1 MTEAEGHDKKKNLQP
16 FRSGYIAIIGRP
28 NVGKSTL
35 LNRILGEKVAI
46 VSPKPQTTRNRILGV
61 WNGPAGQIVFVD
73 TPGVHAARG
82 ALHKF
87 MVEEALGVIEG
98 VDAALLVV
106 DGMLAFAFL
115 LAALRYVRPW
125 LGIAMV
131 LEGVQF
137 SLHAYF
143 FVVDKPHNYFYSLVN
158 NLVTIGVLLCLVTG
172 SFQAWRQRGAAGK

>member
-1 MTEAEGHDKKKNLQP
+1 MSSLVLLVFWACLVGVVVFAWRRGGAPE
-16 FRSGYIAIIGRP
+16 RIAA
-28 NVGKSTL
+28 SAL
-35 LNRILGEKVAI
+35 LAAAVLVESIHAWM
-46 VSPKPQTTRNRILGV
+46 PKP
-61 WNGPAGQIVFVD
+61 GQS
-73 TPGVHAARG
+73 
-82 ALHKF
+82 
-87 MVEEALGVIEG
+87 
-98 VDAALLVV
+98 AALLVV
-106 DGMLAFAFL
+106 DGM

>member
-1 MTEAEGHDKKKNLQP
+1 MSSLVLLVFWACLVGVVVFAWRRGGAPE
-16 FRSGYIAIIGRP
+16 RIAA
-28 NVGKSTL
+28 SAL
-35 LNRILGEKVAI
+35 LAAAVLVESIHAWM
-46 VSPKPQTTRNRILGV
+46 PKP
-61 WNGPAGQIVFVD
+61 GQS
-73 TPGVHAARG
+73 
-82 ALHKF
+82 
-87 MVEEALGVIEG
+87 
-98 VDAALLVV
+98 
-106 DGMLAFAFL
+106 
-115 LAALRYVRPW
+115 AALRYVRPW

>member
-1 MTEAEGHDKKKNLQP
+1 MSSLVLLVFWACLVGVVVFAWRRGGAPE
-16 FRSGYIAIIGRP
+16 RIAA
-28 NVGKSTL
+28 SAL
-35 LNRILGEKVAI
+35 LAAAVLVESIHAWM
-46 VSPKPQTTRNRILGV
+46 PKP
-61 WNGPAGQIVFVD
+61 GQS
-73 TPGVHAARG
+73 
-82 ALHKF
+82 
-87 MVEEALGVIEG
+87 
-98 VDAALLVV
+98 AALLVV

-143 FVVDKPHNYFYSLVN
+143 FVVEKPHNYFYSLVN